1 MRFCGVGLGSIN
13 FSKKNSEEVEFGFFS
28 NPNLKLSGIGRILER
43 VSLFYAFNVLR
54 VRKLCLEVFVSNKQV
69 INLHKKFDFQ
79 IIGKKEVKDKRVL
92 EITQSGIS
100 NIYRISETLLQK
112 LV

>member
-1 MRFCGVGLGSIN
+1 M
-13 FSKKNSEEVEFGFFS
+13 EFGFFS
-28 NPNLKLSGIGRILER
+28 NPNLKLSGIGRILEQ
-43 VSLFYAFNVLR
+43 VSLFNVLR

-79 IIGKKEVKDKRVL
+79 IIGEKEVKGERVL
-92 EITQSGIS
+92 EMVKSGIS

>member
-1 MRFCGVGLGSIN
+1 M
-13 FSKKNSEEVEFGFFS
+13 EFGFFS
-28 NPNLKLSGIGRILER
+28 NPNLKLSGIGRILEQ

-79 IIGKKEVKDKRVL
+79 IIGEKEVKGEKVL
-92 EITQSGIS
+92 EMVKSGIS